1 MKMRLINNGKQM
13 RKETQV
19 NIIKKIKL
27 TGSINKTPKKAK
39 FQSKTGNIP
48 IDVLSTEEKILSKH
62 DKEGKTKI

>member
-13 RKETQV
+13 RKKTQV
-19 NIIKKIKL
+19 NIIKL
-27 TGSINKTPKKAK
+27 TGSINMTPKKAE

-48 IDVLSTEEKILSKH
+48 IDVLSTEKILTKH

>member
-13 RKETQV
+13 RKKTQV
-19 NIIKKIKL
+19 NIIKTIKL
-27 TGSINKTPKKAK
+27 TGSINMTPKKAE

-48 IDVLSTEEKILSKH
+48 IDVLSTEKILTKH